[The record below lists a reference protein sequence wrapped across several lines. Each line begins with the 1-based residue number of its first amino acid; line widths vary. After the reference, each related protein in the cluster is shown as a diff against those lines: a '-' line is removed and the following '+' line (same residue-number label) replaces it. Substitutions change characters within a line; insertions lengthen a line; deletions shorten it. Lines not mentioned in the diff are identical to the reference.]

1 MGLRP
6 LAPADWLWLDGRYDT
21 EVALRRELLDQR
33 RDEVFQACPEAQAAS
48 TEVLELVLAFLEKQ
62 HPERF
67 QQIQE
72 DKSLAPGQTT
82 FEMAV
87 RAQHPLELAGRL
99 VQEDLCVM
107 QALPEDAE
115 DSREY
120 RLTAAALCFPT
131 R

>member
-6 LAPADWLWLDGRYDT
+6 LASTDWLWLDGRYDT

-82 FEMAV
+82 N
-87 RAQHPLELAGRL
+87 
-99 VQEDLCVM
+99 
-107 QALPEDAE
+107 
-115 DSREY
+115 
-120 RLTAAALCFPT
+120 
-131 R
+131 